1 MWLLL
6 APTKEENMEAVNK
19 QEVTPVKVAGFATRN
34 ANKERIEKEEEEL
47 RQLTQAKAA
56 EPKDGDDTDDGED
69 DSNLNAEEKSFK
81 KRYGDLRRHTQKQQ
95 MDMQKQIEDLKTQL
109 EQSTTKQIRMPK
121 SEEELDQWTR
131 EFPDVAKIVETIAM
145 KKAKEI
151 SKSLEERLAKLDE
164 REAETAR
171 QRAEAEL
178 MRMHPDFDVIREQ
191 TEFHDWVESQ
201 PKWVQQALY
210 ENEADAVSAAR
221 AIDLYKADMGLTGKK
236 VTKRDAAK
244 DAAKSVGKSTKAS
257 FDSENEQ
264 GLIYESQVERM
275 SAQEYERNQEAI
287 VNAIK
292 AGKFVYDK
300 TGSAR

>member
-6 APTKEENMEAVNK
+6 APTKEENMSIDTT
-19 QEVTPVKVAGFATRN
+19 QVTPVKVAGFATRN

-47 RQLTQAKAA
+47 RQLTQANAA

-69 DSNLNAEEKSFK
+69 DANLNAEEKSFK

-171 QRAEAEL
+171 QKAEAEL
-178 MRMHPDFDVIREQ
+178 MRLHPDFDVIREQ
-191 TEFHDWVESQ
+191 SEFHDWVESQ

-275 SAQEYERNQEAI
+275 SSQEYERNQEAI

-292 AGKFVYDK
+292 TGKFVYDK